1 MQHPALKT
9 ADYRKEAVFA
19 LSVVGIDLELWLE
32 RLAPPPPP
40 APKPP
45 PPPPAAFAKPCWSRR
60 LGA

>member
-1 MQHPALKT
+1 MQPLPPKT
-9 ADYRKEAVFA
+9 DDYRKEALFA

-32 RLAPPPPP
+32 RLAPPPP

-45 PPPPAAFAKPCWSRR
+45 SPPPSVFVKPCWSRR